1 MQPASPSV
9 KRCAV
14 ICCLLATL
22 AGFGAI
28 GTVKADNSQTVNCES
43 EGMEVSDPSMRGPT
57 CQQAVIAGT
66 NTRTT
71 LTVLVAN
78 SSGSVIIVRRFKAG
92 FRTYIPGASAQE
104 WLSKDTVF
112 GQVQGLSRRG
122 VLSGYE
128 TASFRGTLSGGGASA
143 LSCFTFVRNEGN
155 PQGELS
161 GAVGSLIVVEG
172 SYCKATPSDLSDG
185 EIRAVLAAIHV
196 RTN

>member
-1 MQPASPSV
+1 MKRSGPSA
-9 KRCAV
+9 KRYAV

-22 AGFGAI
+22 IGFGEI
-28 GTVKADNSQTVNCES
+28 GMAKADNSQTVNCES
-43 EGMEVSDPSMRGPT
+43 EGMEVSDPSMLGPT
-57 CQQAVIAGT
+57 CNQAAISGT
-66 NTRTT
+66 NTRST

-104 WLSKDTVF
+104 WLSRDTVF
-112 GQVQGLSRRG
+112 AQVQGLSARG

-128 TASFRGTLSGGGASA
+128 TASFRGTLSGGGTSA

-172 SYCKATPSDLSDG
+172 SYCKATPSELSDS
-185 EIRAVLAAIHV
+185 EIRAILAAIHV